1 MVSVHGAFHGASI
14 SRSAVKRRRTQEPLN
29 EQEATTTTDLDE
41 LDVDLERGDQPPTT
55 DQPPSS
61 VELTG
66 DATVIPMLSSMSID
80 MSVVPEPTP
89 KVDAV
94 EPSSLPSYR
103 GIGSIR
109 IIGQHFGT
117 ENDLDQVVGINGRAC
132 KETKW
137 ISVTI
142 LECVGPPSFTVN
154 TKADVTVNV
163 ANSSSDPTIDG
174 GE

>member
-1 MVSVHGAFHGASI
+1 
-14 SRSAVKRRRTQEPLN
+14 
-29 EQEATTTTDLDE
+29 
-41 LDVDLERGDQPPTT
+41 
-55 DQPPSS
+55 
-61 VELTG
+61 
-66 DATVIPMLSSMSID
+66 MSID

-94 EPSSLPSYR
+94 EPSSLPSYG

-117 ENDLDQVVGINGRAC
+117 ENDLDQVVSINGRTC
-132 KETKW
+132 KETKL

-142 LECVGPPSFTVN
+142 LGCVGPPSFTV
-154 TKADVTVNV
+154 TKADVTVSV
-163 ANSSSDPTIDG
+163 ARSSSDPTIDG